1 MDQDDRDNVSVW
13 KVARDDQ
20 GNAVLAWMPESY
32 AIDPEPEQATDE
44 LAQTYSHLRRL
55 ELPTLVLEGESPEDE
70 ADGFDPY
77 NTGSFRR
84 RW

>member
-1 MDQDDRDNVSVW
+1 MDQDDRNDSAIW
-13 KVARDDQ
+13 KIARDDQ
-20 GNAVLAWMPESY
+20 GNAVLAWTPTSHT
-32 AIDPEPEQATDE
+32 ADPEPDEETDE

-55 ELPTLVLEGESPEDE
+55 ELPALVLEGESPDGE
-70 ADGFDPY
+70 AEGVDPY